1 MIDELSHLYCRVIHQ
16 IGAVKTQP
24 VRKFNIKRN
33 LQTFIDILFTIPKN
47 IETINII
54 TTCKTKAF
62 IWDSPCNK
70 RELASLNI
78 SYTDLTNLL
87 NYNKKRRFSASSSWL
102 AGAVRF
108 ELTTLGFGDRC
119 STSWAIPLS
128 FVRFIYLH
136 KY

>member
-62 IWDSPCNK
+62 I
-70 RELASLNI
+70 
-78 SYTDLTNLL
+78 
-87 NYNKKRRFSASSSWL
+87 
-102 AGAVRF
+102 
-108 ELTTLGFGDRC
+108 
-119 STSWAIPLS
+119 
-128 FVRFIYLH
+128 
-136 KY
+136 